1 MGSHVIS
8 QRIGILLERGLFEN
22 EESLMLSAYRSLLTL
37 QPELKTEL
45 ALSLYER
52 EEISLGRAAEIAG
65 VSREQREHLLLRQDL
80 YAHYLPI
87 SPECQGQ
94 NPQKFSKVTNG

>member
-1 MGSHVIS
+1 MVSQVIS
-8 QRIGILLERGLFEN
+8 QRMGILLEWGLFES

-37 QPELKTEL
+37 QPGLKTEL

-65 VSREQREHLLLRQDL
+65 VSREQMKEILASRGIERRI
-80 YAHYLPI
+80 AVR
-87 SPECQGQ
+87 SPERVAEDVQFLLGRR
-94 NPQKFSKVTNG
+94 

>member
-8 QRIGILLERGLFEN
+8 QRIGILLERGLFES

-65 VSREQREHLLLRQDL
+65 VSREQMKEILASRGIERRI
-80 YAHYLPI
+80 AVR
-87 SPECQGQ
+87 SPERIAEDVRFLLGRR
-94 NPQKFSKVTNG
+94 